1 MGSAM
6 SIQSRQALRLIKF
19 VSEMKKNHF
28 PNASSF
34 SELLKRIELMENVP
48 CACSERTV
56 ARDIKVLEQE
66 YNAPIAYDPV
76 NRGYYLKYPWD
87 LDVPIMGDEILS
99 MTLLGTQLAGDIV
112 PEPLKSDISSAM
124 EKTLTGN
131 DSEFFDQAMIES
143 LLCATTIKA
152 AVNPE
157 IFKTVFDAWRM
168 HQVIKLNYKKPNGEN
183 SERKFEP
190 HIIAFHQGIWYV
202 KGYEHLTRNI
212 KTYAI
217 QRISKVEFA
226 LDVFVSDKHLVDHTR
241 RNGLFEYPRID
252 GVKLHCDAST
262 AFYLYEH
269 QKVKKFKIE
278 PQPDGSLIITLRPA
292 IEHEVIRFVLG
303 EAGRIRVLY
312 PEELRKKVAE
322 AGKNIWEKNF

>member
-1 MGSAM
+1 MRKNPLQFADIRKLQRLRRKKLFHFFQISREVTTR
-6 SIQSRQALRLIKF
+6 SIRIVHGELDTTHMAVSLDKTDLVIRVPGRIVRPNTFGGVKGKHIVRIVRKSVVRLIL
-19 VSEMKKNHF
+19 
-28 PNASSF
+28 A
-34 SELLKRIELMENVP
+34 IQ
-48 CACSERTV
+48 TV
-56 ARDIKVLEQE
+56 
-66 YNAPIAYDPV
+66 
-76 NRGYYLKYPWD
+76 
-87 LDVPIMGDEILS
+87 
-99 MTLLGTQLAGDIV
+99 LAGDIV

-168 HQVIKLNYKKPNGEN
+168 HQVIKLSYKKPNGEK
-183 SERKFEP
+183 SERNFEP

-212 KTYAI
+212 KSYAI

-226 LDVFVSDKHLVDHTR
+226 LDVFVSDKHLVEHTR

-322 AGKNIWEKNF
+322 AGKNIWEKNS